1 MYGWFSVDGKL
12 ESESNQDYD
21 AMLRQNYP
29 GCGIR
34 DLRDLKAEASKSNI
48 TLEEVID
55 LSREV
60 ARDRK
65 LLIWKKG
72 CSVARSSLAIS

>member
-1 MYGWFSVDGKL
+1 MYGSFSVDGKL

-21 AMLRQNYP
+21 ATLRQNYP

-34 DLRDLKAEASKSNI
+34 DLQDLKAEAFKSEI

-55 LSREV
+55 LSREN
-60 ARDRK
+60 AGDRK
-65 LLIWKKG
+65 LLVWKKE
-72 CSVARSSLAIS
+72 